1 MVQNSNKT
9 APNNQVAKLKKFQEE
24 TVNKVLDQVKQFQ
37 QMDALHLPK
46 DYSPANAL
54 KAAWFTLINTQ
65 TRDKRPVLEAC
76 DNTSIVNSLMEMV
89 TQGLNPAKK
98 QCAFIAYGSQLAM
111 QREYFGSIAM
121 AKRYNPEVLDIVGE
135 VIHKDDKFKY
145 KIENGRKYLVEHD
158 QPFENLDKDI
168 IGAYATVILREGEP
182 YIVPMTMKEIRAAW
196 GQGATKGNSPAHQN
210 FSGEMAKKSAINRA
224 CKPYINS
231 SDDSEIVKNTNSQD
245 YVSEQAN
252 SKKIDFVEDGEA
264 EEVKEKSKDMEPNQE
279 EKINLDP
286 LKVTNLDE
294 ARTFLEDSGVHPAA
308 TEGDKVYEAA
318 KDNGFE
324 IIFEQKNNPDPGF

>member
-1 MVQNSNKT
+1 
-9 APNNQVAKLKKFQEE
+9 
-24 TVNKVLDQVKQFQ
+24 
-37 QMDALHLPK
+37 
-46 DYSPANAL
+46 
-54 KAAWFTLINTQ
+54 
-65 TRDKRPVLEAC
+65 
-76 DNTSIVNSLMEMV
+76 
-89 TQGLNPAKK
+89 
-98 QCAFIAYGSQLAM
+98 M
-111 QREYFGSIAM
+111 QREYFGSIAL

-231 SDDSEIVKNTNSQD
+231 SDDSEIVKNRNSQD

-264 EEVKEKSKDMEPNQE
+264 EEVKDERPE
-279 EKINLDP
+279 EKTQPEPKTKHLEQMPFKNM
-286 LKVTNLDE
+286 NE
-294 ARTFLEDSGVHPAA
+294 AKSFLIDNGVHPAA
-308 TEGDKVYEAA
+308 LKSEQDIHDAA
-318 KDNGFE
+318 ATKE
-324 IIFEQKNNPDPGF
+324 IEIVIDGPDF

>member
-1 MVQNSNKT
+1 MAQSNT
-9 APNNQVAKLKKFQEE
+9 PAPNNQVAKLKKFQEE
-24 TVNKVLDQVKQFQ
+24 TVNKVLDQVKQFE
-37 QMDALHLPK
+37 QMDALHLPQ

-54 KAAWFTLINTQ
+54 KAAWFTLIKTQ

-76 DNTSIVNSLMEMV
+76 DNPSIVNSLMEMV

-98 QCAFIAYGSQLAM
+98 QCAFIAYGSQLTM
-111 QREYFGSIAM
+111 QPEYFGSIAL

-231 SDDSEIVKNTNSQD
+231 SDDSEIVKNRNSQD

-264 EEVKEKSKDMEPNQE
+264 EEVKDEPEQPKQKAQPTSEPNE
-279 EKINLDP
+279 YEKMPFKNM
-286 LKVTNLDE
+286 NE
-294 ARTFLEDSGVHPAA
+294 AKSFLIDNGVHPAA
-308 TEGDKVYEAA
+308 LKSEQDIHDAAAA
-318 KDNGFE
+318 KE
-324 IIFEQKNNPDPGF
+324 IEIVIDGPDF